1 MSTPPAT
8 INQGSLLLLAVF
20 NLDRFY
26 LDQPVEG
33 LWKLITFGGFFL
45 WNLYDVIRYTMAALS
60 GSEDIPSTTRYTID
74 PTTLSLGYYVAICVL
89 IWYVFLT
96 TRFALFRSIYL
107 INKMSQSR

>member
-33 LWKLITFGGFFL
+33 LLKLFTFGGFLL
-45 WNLYDVIRYTMAALS
+45 WNLYDTIRYTMAALS
-60 GSEDIPSTTRYTID
+60 GSEDIPGTTRYTID
-74 PTTLSLGYYVAICVL
+74 PTTLSLGYHVAIFVL
-89 IWYVFLT
+89 LLYVLVHVWT
-96 TRFALFRSIYL
+96 VMSWRAYRMS
-107 INKMSQSR
+107 KMS

>member
-26 LDQPVEG
+26 LDQPLEG
-33 LWKLITFGGFFL
+33 LLKLFTFGGFLL
-45 WNLYDVIRYTMAALS
+45 WNIYDTIRYVMAALS

-74 PTTLSLGYYVAICVL
+74 PTTLNLGYHVAIFVL
-89 IWYVFLT
+89 LWYVLMHVWA
-96 TRFALFRSIYL
+96 ALSWRSAWL
-107 INKMSQSR
+107 ARSK